1 MIRLFIR
8 YLLASFSKRK
18 KYFLYISYLYFSSH
32 FPSNVLVKRGIFNY
46 RIFPFFR
53 GDYALRA
60 CIFVRFKMLAICES
74 TRACS
79 SSGTW
84 LRVIN
89 RGANTGQMCVCDPW
103 QRVAWGSPT
112 IARASERIRPSVT
125 GRDWII
131 HYTQCTLSEI
141 MVSSWT
147 WETHEVQ

>member
-32 FPSNVLVKRGIFNY
+32 FPSNVLVKRRIFNY

-60 CIFVRFKMLAICES
+60 CIFIRFKMLAIYES

-89 RGANTGQMCVCDPW
+89 RGANTGQMCVC
-103 QRVAWGSPT
+103 VILGSESREDLQPS
-112 IARASERIRPSVT
+112 RGQASGFGRPSPVAT
-125 GRDWII
+125 G
-131 HYTQCTLSEI
+131 
-141 MVSSWT
+141 
-147 WETHEVQ
+147 